1 MSSWKET
8 ELHHRDAV
16 NQELVAGQKVEI
28 GERARN
34 KDIRGEIGEFVGYTH
49 AWVEIDNED
58 EHVFITDLEIGS
70 KHPQRLK
77 RGDII
82 SVRWGSSKTRLRG
95 KSGRFDIYTDT
106 IVDIDGFLHRPV
118 VGSLKPL

>member
-1 MSSWKET
+1 M
-8 ELHHRDAV
+8 
-16 NQELVAGQKVEI
+16 VAGQKVEI

-95 KSGRFDIYTDT
+95 KSGRFDIYADS
-106 IVDIDGFLHRPV
+106 IVDIDGFLHTV
-118 VGSLKPL
+118 LASSLERV